1 MSSTR
6 WPRWKNLGLLGAG
19 TLLGA
24 SLTCARTAPP
34 EDHADRSPASVAGAL
49 FAAQPA
55 FARAVADGQATTLAD
70 IAERVVPSVVNL
82 SAQRTAPKSPERDP
96 MMEDPLFREFFGPGG
111 PWEVPPDGEARSL
124 GSGVVIGTDGVIL
137 TSAHVVEG
145 AAQVEVTLHDGRE
158 LEATVVGSDP
168 QTDLAVIRLKGEPP
182 SGLTPIRFGDS
193 TRLRLGDVVL
203 AIGNP
208 FGVGQTV
215 TMGIVS
221 ATGRTRVGIVEYE
234 DFIQTDAAINP
245 GKSGGALIN
254 MRGEMVGINTA
265 ILSRS
270 GGYQGIGFAT
280 PTAMAAPV
288 LRSLLEHGRVTRGW
302 LGVTIQEVD
311 RDMAEALDLPPNRGI
326 VVADVTPGGPG
337 ARAGL
342 RRGDVIQTLDG
353 ELIRSSPR
361 FRNRVASLAPGST
374 IQLEVLRDGAV
385 RRIAVRLGTL
395 PGTKAEV
402 SRRPASGG
410 ATEANEEGLLSGI
423 TVTDLTPRARR
434 RIELPRRFRGGVVI
448 TAVEP
453 GSSAESMGLAVGD
466 VLLEV
471 DRKPIGSSADF
482 QRRARQLGDAVIV
495 LIYRGDTSLYLAGR
509 R

>member
-6 WPRWKNLGLLGAG
+6 RPRWKNLGLLGAG

-24 SLTCARTAPP
+24 SLTCARSAPP
-34 EDHADRSPASVAGAL
+34 EDHHADRSPASIAGAL
-49 FAAQPA
+49 FTAQPA
-55 FARAVADGQATTLAD
+55 FARAVADGRATTLAD

-82 SAQRTAPKSPERDP
+82 SAQRTAPTSPQQDP

-111 PWEVPPDGEARSL
+111 PWEAPPDGEARSL
-124 GSGVVIGTDGVIL
+124 GSGVVIGTDGIIL

-145 AAQVEVTLHDGRE
+145 AEQVEVTLHDGRE

-168 QTDLAVIRLKGEPP
+168 QTDLAVIRLEGDPP

-245 GKSGGALIN
+245 GNSGGALIN
-254 MRGEMVGINTA
+254 MSGEMVGINTA

-280 PTAMAAPV
+280 PTAMAAPI
-288 LRSLLEHGRVTRGW
+288 LRSLLQHGRVTRGW

-311 RDMAEALDLPPNRGI
+311 RDMAEALDLPPRGI

-353 ELIRSSPR
+353 EVIRSSPR

-385 RRIAVRLGTL
+385 RRVAVRLGTL

-410 ATEANEEGLLSGI
+410 ASEADDEGLLSGI

-434 RIELPRRFRGGVVI
+434 KIDLPRRFRGGVVI
-448 TAVEP
+448 TAVAP
-453 GSSAESMGLAVGD
+453 GSRAEAMGLAVGD

-471 DRKPIGSSADF
+471 DRQPIGSSADF
-482 QRRARQLGDAVIV
+482 RRKARRLGDAVIV